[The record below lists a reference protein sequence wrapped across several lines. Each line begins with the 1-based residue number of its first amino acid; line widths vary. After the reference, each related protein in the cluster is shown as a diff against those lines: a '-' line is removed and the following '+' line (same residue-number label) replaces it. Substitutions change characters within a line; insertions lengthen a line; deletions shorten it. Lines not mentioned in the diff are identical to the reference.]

1 MQKAQRIIKTYR
13 RNRMIVCT
21 ICALVT
27 LASTLSVR
35 FISQRNLNQ
44 QRVVQFA
51 NHAVEELDK
60 VLLPLQ
66 AGSEVLLPLIG
77 LPCSVAHLP
86 LRKQAAKLQ
95 TVRSIGLVQD
105 GTLYCSSIFGYRNVP
120 VVDILAELP
129 APQPLLRLTTD
140 RALIKGSPVL
150 IQWTPAAGSS
160 NAGVMEMINIDLLT
174 AMLLEPQL
182 PQISSAS
189 LTVDSR
195 HLLYGNGLVDS
206 LPQPENNENYQVS
219 SQRFPFTI
227 NVNGPGATALAWHYL
242 PTQLPLAVLLSLLV
256 GYIAWLAT
264 AYRMSFSREINLG
277 LAQHEFEL
285 FCQPLLN
292 ARSQQCIGVEI
303 LLRWNNPR
311 QGWIS
316 PDVFIP
322 IAEEHHLIV
331 PLTRYVM
338 AETIRQRHVFPM
350 SSQFHVGINVAPSH
364 FRRGVLIKDL
374 NQYWFSAHP
383 IQQLI
388 LEITERDALLDVDY
402 RIARELHRKNVKLAI
417 DDFGTG
423 NSSFSWLETLRPDVI
438 TERDALLDVDYRI
451 ARELHRKNVKLAI
464 DDFGTG
470 NSSFS
475 WLETLRPDVL
485 KIDKSFTAAIGSDAV
500 NSTVTDIIIALG
512 QRLNIELVAEGVETQ
527 EQAKYLRSHGVHILQ
542 GYLYA
547 QPMPLRDFPKWL
559 AGSQPP
565 PARHNGHITPIMP
578 LR

>member
-105 GTLYCSSIFGYRNVP
+105 GTLYCSSIFG
-120 VVDILAELP
+120 
-129 APQPLLRLTTD
+129 
-140 RALIKGSPVL
+140 
-150 IQWTPAAGSS
+150 
-160 NAGVMEMINIDLLT
+160 
-174 AMLLEPQL
+174 
-182 PQISSAS
+182 
-189 LTVDSR
+189 
-195 HLLYGNGLVDS
+195 
-206 LPQPENNENYQVS
+206 
-219 SQRFPFTI
+219 
-227 NVNGPGATALAWHYL
+227 
-242 PTQLPLAVLLSLLV
+242 
-256 GYIAWLAT
+256 
-264 AYRMSFSREINLG
+264 
-277 LAQHEFEL
+277 
-285 FCQPLLN
+285 
-292 ARSQQCIGVEI
+292 
-303 LLRWNNPR
+303 
-311 QGWIS
+311 
-316 PDVFIP
+316 
-322 IAEEHHLIV
+322 IV

-423 NSSFSWLETLRPDVI
+423 NSSFSWLETLRPDV
-438 TERDALLDVDYRI
+438 
-451 ARELHRKNVKLAI
+451 
-464 DDFGTG
+464 
-470 NSSFS
+470 
-475 WLETLRPDVL
+475 L

-527 EQAKYLRSHGVHILQ
+527 EQAKYLRRHGVHILQ

>member
-129 APQPLLRLTTD
+129 APQPLLRLTID

-189 LTVDSR
+189 LTVDKR

-206 LPQPENNENYQVS
+206 LPQPTQVAPPGVTAHVVDVAKMIRVYNNPKYAGERVMLLFTNPTDVERLVEGGVKITSVNVGGMAFRQGKTQV
-219 SQRFPFTI
+219 
-227 NVNGPGATALAWHYL
+227 NN
-242 PTQLPLAVLLSLLV
+242 AVSV
-256 GYIAWLAT
+256 DEKDIEA
-264 AYRMSFSREINLG
+264 FKK
-277 LAQHEFEL
+277 
-285 FCQPLLN
+285 LN
-292 ARSQQCIGVEI
+292 ARGIELEVRKVSTDPK
-303 LLRWNNPR
+303 LKMMDL
-311 QGWIS
+311 IS
-316 PDVFIP
+316 
-322 IAEEHHLIV
+322 
-331 PLTRYVM
+331 
-338 AETIRQRHVFPM
+338 
-350 SSQFHVGINVAPSH
+350 
-364 FRRGVLIKDL
+364 
-374 NQYWFSAHP
+374 
-383 IQQLI
+383 
-388 LEITERDALLDVDY
+388 
-402 RIARELHRKNVKLAI
+402 
-417 DDFGTG
+417 
-423 NSSFSWLETLRPDVI
+423 
-438 TERDALLDVDYRI
+438 
-451 ARELHRKNVKLAI
+451 
-464 DDFGTG
+464 
-470 NSSFS
+470 
-475 WLETLRPDVL
+475 
-485 KIDKSFTAAIGSDAV
+485 KIDK
-500 NSTVTDIIIALG
+500 
-512 QRLNIELVAEGVETQ
+512 
-527 EQAKYLRSHGVHILQ
+527 
-542 GYLYA
+542 
-547 QPMPLRDFPKWL
+547 
-559 AGSQPP
+559 
-565 PARHNGHITPIMP
+565 
-578 LR
+578 

>member
-77 LPCSVAHLP
+77 LPCSVTHLP

-227 NVNGPGATALAWHYL
+227 NVNGRGYGAGMALSSNTITAGGTAKFTGGLHRLAGDRL
-242 PTQLPLAVLLSLLV
+242 PNEL
-256 GYIAWLAT
+256 
-264 AYRMSFSREINLG
+264 FREINLG

-364 FRRGVLIKDL
+364 FRRGVLIKISISTGL
-374 NQYWFSAHP
+374 ALTRFS
-383 IQQLI
+383 
-388 LEITERDALLDVDY
+388 
-402 RIARELHRKNVKLAI
+402 N
-417 DDFGTG
+417 
-423 NSSFSWLETLRPDVI
+423 
-438 TERDALLDVDYRI
+438 
-451 ARELHRKNVKLAI
+451 
-464 DDFGTG
+464 
-470 NSSFS
+470 
-475 WLETLRPDVL
+475 
-485 KIDKSFTAAIGSDAV
+485 
-500 NSTVTDIIIALG
+500 
-512 QRLNIELVAEGVETQ
+512 
-527 EQAKYLRSHGVHILQ
+527 
-542 GYLYA
+542 
-547 QPMPLRDFPKWL
+547 
-559 AGSQPP
+559 
-565 PARHNGHITPIMP
+565 
-578 LR
+578 